1 MNIYKKVKSQSNR
14 FSMYMKIP
22 TEYYRRK
29 KETFQKQTREWYQN
43 LSEEEKIGNLNMVA
57 SDIKI
62 FSEEE

>member
-1 MNIYKKVKSQSNR
+1 
-14 FSMYMKIP
+14 MYMKIP

-57 SDIKI
+57 SNIKI